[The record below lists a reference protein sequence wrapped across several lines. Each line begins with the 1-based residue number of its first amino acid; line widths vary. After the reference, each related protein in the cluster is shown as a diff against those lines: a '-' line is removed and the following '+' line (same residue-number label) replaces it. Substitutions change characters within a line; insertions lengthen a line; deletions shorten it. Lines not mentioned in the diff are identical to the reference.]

1 MLFTRP
7 TLLATF
13 ILSHITSAAYAIE
26 DQSNILP
33 TISIKAQQD
42 KNNDYVATQA
52 TSTFEIKCAII

>member
-1 MLFTRP
+1 
-7 TLLATF
+7 
-13 ILSHITSAAYAIE
+13 LSHITSAAYATE

-52 TSTFEIKCAII
+52 TSTLKSNAPLFKTAQICW